1 MIYEIMTVYP
11 SRFVEGELDG
21 LTSAF
26 QASIEA
32 LGGSVERSER
42 LGKLKLAYPIERDR
56 HGHFVLSYVTLPAE
70 SVAKLD
76 QAMRLSDDVL
86 RHLVIA
92 RPAGIPTAAYKLTA
106 YQPPLTAEG
115 RRSGE
120 REPRPAR
127 AEKESAPAAET
138 TEAQS

>member
-21 LTSAF
+21 LTANF
-26 QASIEA
+26 AASIEA
-32 LGGSVERSER
+32 LGGAVERSER

-76 QAMRLSDDVL
+76 QNMRLSDDLL
-86 RHLVIA
+86 RHLIIA
-92 RPAGIPTAAYKLTA
+92 RPTGIPAAGYKVTA

-120 REPRPAR
+120 REPRAPR
-127 AEKESAPAAET
+127 AEKESAPAAE
-138 TEAQS
+138 AADVQS